1 MASKLYVKL
10 GTMSAGKSL
19 ELLKTA
25 DTYERNGRRVLVL
38 IPEGAGRDGD
48 TVVSSRIGLSHR
60 AYPIS
65 KFDDLIYMVEMHS
78 PDVVLIDEAQF
89 LTAGMVKEI
98 ALGVVDGLGV
108 PVIAFGLKTNFKGEL
123 FEGTSALLALA
134 DDISEIKGLCVAC
147 DRKATMNLR
156 FVDGKPVYDG
166 EEVQIGDEEYKSVCR
181 KHYYK
186 WEEYTW

>member
-38 IPEGAGRDGD
+38 IPKGAGRERDMV
-48 TVVSSRIGLSHR
+48 TSRIGLMHEAVEIEPSDS
-60 AYPIS
+60 IGE
-65 KFDDLIYMVEMHS
+65 LIRKYNS

-89 LTAGMVKEI
+89 LTRDQVEI
-98 ALGVVDGLGV
+98 FACDVVDGYDI

-123 FEGTSALLALA
+123 FEGSSALLALA
-134 DDISEIKGLCVAC
+134 DDISEIKGICRLCH
-147 DRKATMNLR
+147 RKATMNLR

-166 EEVQIGDEEYKSVCR
+166 EEVQIGDEEYRSVCR
-181 KHYYK
+181 NHYYN
-186 WEEYTW
+186 WEDYTW